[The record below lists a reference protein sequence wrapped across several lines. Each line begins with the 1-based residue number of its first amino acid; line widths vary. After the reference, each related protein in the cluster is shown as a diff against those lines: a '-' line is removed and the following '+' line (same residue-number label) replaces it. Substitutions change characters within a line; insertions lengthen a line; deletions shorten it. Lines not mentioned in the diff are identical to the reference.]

1 MEILFLKIRAVAKS
15 VSSSFHSKRSQTL
28 SNVISLGVPS
38 KHLTQHILIF
48 LFPGKSGIIHARWCG
63 GARVQQQVAIMRQ
76 LTRRIPSGIAMP
88 SVWRVEQVKA
98 GSRNTNKSGKNREE
112 GREKRKQG
120 ERERGKR
127 KKKIGG

>member
-15 VSSSFHSKRSQTL
+15 VSSSFPFETF

-63 GARVQQQVAIMRQ
+63 GARTTTGRDNAAINAADPERNRDALRGAGKSWKQ
-76 LTRRIPSGIAMP
+76 KY
-88 SVWRVEQVKA
+88 EQKW
-98 GSRNTNKSGKNREE
+98 
-112 GREKRKQG
+112 
-120 ERERGKR
+120 
-127 KKKIGG
+127 KK

>member
-63 GARVQQQVAIMRQ
+63 GARTTTGRDNAAINAVDPERNRDALGVARGAGKSWKQ
-76 LTRRIPSGIAMP
+76 KY
-88 SVWRVEQVKA
+88 EQKW
-98 GSRNTNKSGKNREE
+98 
-112 GREKRKQG
+112 
-120 ERERGKR
+120 
-127 KKKIGG
+127 KK

>member
-1 MEILFLKIRAVAKS
+1 
-15 VSSSFHSKRSQTL
+15 
-28 SNVISLGVPS
+28 
-38 KHLTQHILIF
+38 
-48 LFPGKSGIIHARWCG
+48 
-63 GARVQQQVAIMRQ
+63 MRQ

-120 ERERGKR
+120 ERER
-127 KKKIGG
+127 KKKKEDRRVKSVWREPLRREAFV

>member
-63 GARVQQQVAIMRQ
+63 GRVQQQVAIMRQ

-88 SVWRVEQVKA
+88 SVEQVKA